1 MFFQADLRSSCMALW
16 GHLYPAALRGSVCPS
31 GGHVTVRLGQRNA
44 PRPAGPGRVRAHQGG
59 SGPHT
64 EPLRNPRL
72 RARDGAR
79 EVSREPLRTRMHTHI
94 QKLESVTLEEARA
107 YLALAKDDEEPDEQE
122 IHHALFMLRKA
133 FGLEAPS
140 FDALRIALKN
150 RHAA

>member
-1 MFFQADLRSSCMALW
+1 
-16 GHLYPAALRGSVCPS
+16 
-31 GGHVTVRLGQRNA
+31 
-44 PRPAGPGRVRAHQGG
+44 
-59 SGPHT
+59 
-64 EPLRNPRL
+64 
-72 RARDGAR
+72 
-79 EVSREPLRTRMHTHI
+79 MHTHI

-107 YLALAKDDEEPDEQE
+107 YLALAKDDEIEAAVLLAIDRNLLAGDDEEPDEQE